1 MKSLPLIL
9 STGALAL
16 FAAGCGG
23 DDEKTDGA
31 TTGGTASGETR
42 GYAETTQAVND
53 ICTRANAE
61 IKPLTEKATGKA
73 DNDAPLLEDVVEVNE
88 KYVAELKEIK
98 PDPKLKEA
106 FDAYVASIDVST
118 EKADEALSAA
128 QSGDQ
133 AAYDKALEELSA
145 ADDANDPLAAA
156 LGAKECNK
164 D

>member
-1 MKSLPLIL
+1 MKSLTLIL

-23 DDEKTDGA
+23 DDEKSDSG
-31 TTGGTASGETR
+31 ASGDTR

-61 IKPLTEKATGKA
+61 VKPLTAKATGEAK
-73 DNDAPLLEDVVEVNE
+73 NDAPLLEELVEING

-98 PDPKLKEA
+98 PDPKLQEA
-106 FDAYVASIDVST
+106 FDAYAASIDVST
-118 EKADEALSAA
+118 TKADEALSAA

-156 LGAKECNK
+156 LGATECNK